1 MTLPICS
8 NYLTNYFSSLS
19 LRGVCI
25 EEVEQYIGDAEEHTS
40 STLYEYIC
48 LFRPSFLKRF
58 PTDPSKPDPK
68 LNEYLDLSNQRKE
81 IIDSIRDHNETLKE
95 LKLAERLQDKLPE
108 GAKHNNSHLK
118 QLKEEYPTFFD
129 EDSGNSSTKESL
141 EEVKNYVMGEKAS
154 LKSELSQIN
163 SDIQKLHGANTE
175 EDKNTSK
182 RSASEVEGNSELSPN
197 KISRTENNSYSEPDV
212 SDSDL
217 GGWDDFF

>member
-1 MTLPICS
+1 
-8 NYLTNYFSSLS
+8 
-19 LRGVCI
+19 
-25 EEVEQYIGDAEEHTS
+25 
-40 STLYEYIC
+40 LYEYIC
-48 LFRPSFLKRF
+48 LFRPSFLEKY

-68 LNEYLDLSNQRKE
+68 LKEYLDLSNERKE
-81 IIDSIRDHNETLKE
+81 ITDSIKDHNETLKE
-95 LKLAERLQDKLPE
+95 LKLAERLDDKLPE

-118 QLKEEYPTFFD
+118 QLQEEYPTFFD

-141 EEVKNYVMGEKAS
+141 DDVKKYVMGEKAS

-182 RSASEVEGNSELSPN
+182 RSASEVENNSEISPN
-197 KISRTENNSYSEPDV
+197 KISRTENYSNSESDV

-217 GGWDDFF
+217 GGWDDLF